1 MLSSDPHEAGENHRA
16 FWNAMKPMS
25 IDLIEQYYDHYTP
38 EPLFDCENR
47 EYAEWSACIMALAI
61 RKLKSLR
68 ELFG

>member
-47 EYAEWSACIMALAI
+47 EYAEWSDNVGRLYYGT
-61 RKLKSLR
+61 RNKKT
-68 ELFG
+68 